1 VKFFFDNNL
10 PARLAKALNALAE
23 PDHSVVHLKDRFSAN
38 TADEVWLSQL
48 GGEEDWVIISGDQR
62 ILKNPH
68 EIKAWK
74 AAKHTTFFLKK
85 AWMALGFW
93 DQAQKMVK
101 CFPELIR
108 QAESAHRGSQFQ
120 IGVNGK
126 IE

>member
-1 VKFFFDNNL
+1 MKFFFDNNL

-48 GGEEDWVIISGDQR
+48 GSEEDWVIISGDQR

-68 EIKAWK
+68 ELKAWK
-74 AAKHTTFFLKK
+74 AARHTTFFLKK

-101 CFPELIR
+101 
-108 QAESAHRGSQFQ
+108 
-120 IGVNGK
+120 
-126 IE
+126 